1 MHRWQVRC
9 QVGGISNG
17 VNMPS
22 VACACTAACGDKGV
36 KFQAEAPLFSVRGF
50 TSQSAALVPMAEVL
64 LAPAETA
71 MVTRVATPSCAKVR
85 AVSGRFVK
93 VILACKKDE

>member
-1 MHRWQVRC
+1 M
-9 QVGGISNG
+9 
-17 VNMPS
+17 
-22 VACACTAACGDKGV
+22 AARGDKGV
-36 KFQAEAPLFSVRGF
+36 NFQAEAPLFSVRGF

-64 LAPAETA
+64 PAHAETA
-71 MVTRVATPSCAKVR
+71 TVTRVTTPSCAEVR